1 MQAQLKSRIEL
12 QIAMIN
18 QMVDDIAENMKMQ
31 RRHKKV
37 HHGSVQILLNNY
49 FYNDSHM
56 H

>member
-37 HHGSVQILLNNY
+37 HHGSMLILLNY